1 MLMVRYIWIAHAV
14 MIKGSLPIGSHNSI
28 EKCMII
34 FILDTFRDIYGQL
47 QSSNKSQSFFPPISY
62 IIICIPPS
70 FHEIARAILI
80 YWSLA
85 GINPIRTSLWIML
98 SLIIPNEM
106 IFFLRS
112 ILFWMML
119 LKKSTV
125 KHFGKD
131 EMNEE
136 KIKLWWSDRIEF
148 DSNPHFCA
156 TNSNWNPCLSKIA
169 SILAINDSNA
179 HVRPI
184 KSN

>member
-106 IFFLRS
+106 IFFCARFYFGWCYWRKVRS
-112 ILFWMML
+112 NTLGRMKWMRKRLSFGGRIASNLIRILIFAPQ
-119 LKKSTV
+119 
-125 KHFGKD
+125 
-131 EMNEE
+131 
-136 KIKLWWSDRIEF
+136 IRIE
-148 DSNPHFCA
+148 
-156 TNSNWNPCLSKIA
+156 IR
-169 SILAINDSNA
+169 
-179 HVRPI
+179 VYR
-184 KSN
+184 KSQAFLR